1 MSFEAYWKRV
11 LKQNPKLQDSRKL
24 TLTVES
30 FRQCLQRAHADGEKS
45 GEDKADNGKSFFDR
59 IFG

>member
-1 MSFEAYWKRV
+1 MSFETYWRRV
-11 LKQNPKLQDSRKL
+11 LKQNPKLADSRKL

-30 FRQCLQRAHADGEKS
+30 LRQCLQRAYDQGAKDGEVR
-45 GEDKADNGKSFFDR
+45 GENSRSFFDR